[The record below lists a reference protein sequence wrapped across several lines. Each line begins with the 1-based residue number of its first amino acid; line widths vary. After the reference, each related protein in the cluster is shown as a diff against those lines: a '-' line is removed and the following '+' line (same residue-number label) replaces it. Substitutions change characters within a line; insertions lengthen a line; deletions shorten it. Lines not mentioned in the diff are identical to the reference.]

1 MYKPHYDMWWLL
13 RKDRTMKRFYYILL
27 ALSCLTLSANAQT
40 HMLQYGVRGGM
51 AFGVGSVAS
60 EARTSLG
67 GIGATD
73 IGYTYYTPVSSMD
86 MGVHTGLSFGY
97 RQMAMG
103 HALHEQF
110 TNTDYLGN
118 DMHYTIMGNVALRQ
132 RDVFCEVP
140 VMFALRSDGLVFNAG
155 AKLCPSLWQ
164 QNMQELSHVS
174 IDAYYPLTDVH
185 VTNELITG
193 LLPEEQYRQ
202 VKSASMA
209 SFSLSAGFE
218 LGYEWEVSRTNTV
231 GFQLFMDCTLWQTGT
246 RAGEQPVIL
255 VAPVANA
262 QNPVPKVSVNNTTAS
277 QLGLLHPIECGIKLY
292 GTLFKRE
299 HRHWHR
305 KWQ

>member
-1 MYKPHYDMWWLL
+1 
-13 RKDRTMKRFYYILL
+13 MKRLYYILL
-27 ALSCLTLSANAQT
+27 AVVCTCVSAGAQT
-40 HMLQYGVRGGM
+40 HVLQYGVRGGM
-51 AFGVGSVAS
+51 AFAVGSVAS
-60 EARTSLG
+60 ESRTSLG
-67 GIGATD
+67 GVGTAD
-73 IGYTYYTPVSSMD
+73 IGYTYYTPVSSVD

-118 DMHYTIMGNVALRQ
+118 DMHYTITGNVALRQ

-155 AKLCPSLWQ
+155 AKLRPSLWQ
-164 QNMQELSHVS
+164 QNGQELSHVS
-174 IDAYYPLTDVH
+174 IDAYYPSTDVH

-202 VKSASMA
+202 VKSASVT
-209 SFSLSAGFE
+209 SFALSAGFE

-231 GFQLFMDCTLWQTGT
+231 GFQLFMDCTLFTCPRT
-246 RAGEQPVIL
+246 GEQPVIS
-255 VAPVANA
+255 VAPVADA
-262 QNPVPKVSVNNTTAS
+262 QNPVPAVSVNNTTAL
-277 QLGLLHPIECGIKLY
+277 QLGLLHPVECGIKLY

-305 KWQ
+305 RWK